1 MKRAVDSSI
10 TTKGIIAVFAILLVL
25 QIIPSSVGQDHTKSI
40 QLLEGGIEPY
50 GFDAYILPSLDSND
64 TLYVYMNGTSGDLD
78 PFIVLTNS
86 SANLTDILILFKERI
101 AEAIENGQDYH
112 MAITETANQLFP
124 AWDDDSGWG
133 YAATFEWNISEDGDY
148 KLVAIGAPLTGTFGF
163 YSLLVGLNSPE
174 ILNGTGVPTGDIIAA
189 LNPEES
195 TGRVGVQE
203 FTGSLDSTNGS
214 KSYTLAEIFKDD
226 VLYIFIETTSDHD
239 VPWVTLYD
247 FGGKSLRTANES
259 QDRSNATLAYTFDG
273 DCCNYRIE
281 VSEVI
286 EDDNISIDFRLLV
299 GLNQPDVLTGNATL
313 GGRNVIVASIP
324 VKVGIELDQITSVDQ
339 TAENYA
345 IVANLWMQW
354 NDPRLAF
361 NPDLYQGSNRIFRS
375 VDDFVN
381 AYGELWPEF
390 TIFNQQGNRWTQN
403 LIILVESNG
412 TASYVERF
420 WTTLQAPDFD
430 FRNFPFDTQR
440 FYIRILCLYSEEVYH
455 YVAWDDKNSV
465 GDQLGEEEW
474 FITSHNTEVTT
485 VEFNK
490 FSSMFSF
497 GFVAE
502 RHISY
507 YAIRIL
513 VPIIIILGLT
523 WVTWSIRDYGRRI
536 AVATG
541 NLLLFIAFSFT
552 IGDDL
557 PKLGYLTTMDKIL
570 ISTFIWTAIVV
581 AYNFYLNRLEEKK
594 RSELSLKIDRFLVWT
609 FPFAFLL
616 TYLII
621 SWIFP

>member
-1 MKRAVDSSI
+1 MKRTLHSSI
-10 TTKGIIAVFAILLVL
+10 TPKGFIVVLTVLLL
-25 QIIPSSVGQDHTKSI
+25 IQIIPASEGQDHTERI
-40 QLLEGGIEPY
+40 QLLEGGIESKGY
-50 GFDAYILPSLDSND
+50 DVYLLPALDSND

-78 PFIVLTNS
+78 PFIALTS
-86 SANLTDILILFKERI
+86 SNASLTEIVNVFEERI
-101 AEAIENGQDYH
+101 YEAIENGQDYH
-112 MAITETANQLFP
+112 IAIAETANELFL
-124 AWDDDSGWG
+124 AWDDDGGWG

-148 KLVAIGAPLTGTFGF
+148 KLIAIGAPLTGTFGL

-174 ILNGTGVPTGDIIAA
+174 ILNGTGVPTGDIIAV

-195 TGRVGVQE
+195 SGRVGVHE
-203 FTGSLDSTNGS
+203 LTGNLDHTNES
-214 KSYTLAEIFKDD
+214 RVYTLAEAFRDD
-226 VLYIFIETTSDHD
+226 ILYLFIETTSDHN
-239 VPWVTLYD
+239 VPWATLYD
-247 FGGKSLRTANES
+247 FGGKSLRVANES
-259 QDRSNATLAYTFDG
+259 EDRSNATLAYRFDA

-286 EDDNISIDFRLLV
+286 EDDNISIDFRLLM
-299 GLNQPDVLTGNATL
+299 GFNQPDVLTGNATL
-313 GGRNVIVASIP
+313 GGRNVVVSSIP

-339 TAENYA
+339 TAENFA
-345 IVANLWMQW
+345 IVANIWMQW
-354 NDPRLAF
+354 NDTRLAF
-361 NPDLYQGSNRIFRS
+361 NPDLYQGSNRVFRS
-375 VDDFVN
+375 VEDFVD

-390 TIFNQQGNRWTQN
+390 TLFNQQGNRWTQN

-440 FYIRILCLYSEEVYH
+440 FYIRILCLYSEDVYH
-455 YVAWDDKNSV
+455 YVTWDEKNSV
-465 GDQLGEEEW
+465 GEQLGEEEW
-474 FITSHNTEVTT
+474 SITSYDAEVTT
-485 VEFNK
+485 MEFNK
-490 FSSMFSF
+490 LSSMFSF

-507 YAIRIL
+507 YAIRIFF
-513 VPIIIILGLT
+513 PIIIILGLT

-594 RSELSLKIDRFLVWT
+594 RSELSQKIDRFLVWT

-616 TYLII
+616 TYLLI